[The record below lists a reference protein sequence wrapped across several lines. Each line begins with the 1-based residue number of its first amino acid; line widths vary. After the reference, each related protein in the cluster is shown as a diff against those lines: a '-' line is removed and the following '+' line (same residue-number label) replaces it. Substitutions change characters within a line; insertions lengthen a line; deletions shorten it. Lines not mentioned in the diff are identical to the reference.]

1 MKKSKLTLAE
11 LKVKSFTILTDSTD
25 KQTIAG
31 GAKDTT
37 PDDTPHTVPD
47 KPIDLHL
54 IFKPSS
60 RTKQPILKPNF
71 IEKIGGDSHLSQ

>member
-47 KPIDLHL
+47 KPIDLPETG
-54 IFKPSS
+54 IFCP
-60 RTKQPILKPNF
+60 T
-71 IEKIGGDSHLSQ
+71 GGINWCPPK